1 MTIPKEQKGDHMKY
15 SRKQLDRLVAD
26 LKRQHDQLKVKLRLA
41 KADARGEWAK
51 LEKKYKTVRK
61 KMPLVKKEVEKTAGS
76 TGAALGQAAKEIKR
90 GFARLKKMM

>member
-1 MTIPKEQKGDHMKY
+1 MTIAQEQKGDHMKY

-51 LEKKYKTVRK
+51 LEKKYQTVRK

-76 TGAALGQAAKEIKR
+76 TGVALGQAAKEIKR

>member
-1 MTIPKEQKGDHMKY
+1 MTIPQEQKGDHMKY
-15 SRKQLDRLVAD
+15 SKKQLDRLVAD

-76 TGAALGQAAKEIKR
+76 TGAALGQAANEIKR